1 MINNLIVAENINFF
15 LVFLGGIL
23 SFFSPCVIPL
33 LPVYISYLAGTEKNG
48 NINRKRLLINTLS
61 FMLGIS
67 LSFFILGFSFTILG
81 NFFNR
86 YKEIFIKIGGLF
98 IILFG
103 LFQLEII
110 KIPFFQSEKRINLKP
125 RDMNFLTAFLT
136 GFAFSFGWT
145 PCIGP
150 ILSSVLILAAT
161 TKSNLLSF
169 SLIGVY
175 SLGFLIPFLLLG
187 IFTEKILKFLKSKQN
202 LLKYT
207 IKIGGVILIFIGTIL
222 LSGIMKFDNVPSS
235 DNKNNVSTNSTA
247 NQEKIKA
254 FNFTLK
260 DQYGK
265 THTLSDYR
273 GKVVFLNFW
282 ATWCP
287 PCKNEMPHIEK
298 LYSEYNFNKDE
309 VVILGVANPKS
320 DKNLYTKEKN
330 EEGIKKFLKENNYT
344 FPTLFDPSG
353 EVFYNY
359 YINAFPTTF
368 MIDKEGNI
376 FGYVPGALDK
386 ETMIKIIEMTKEK

>member
-1 MINNLIVAENINFF
+1 MIDNLIIVENINFF

-23 SFFSPCVIPL
+23 SFFSPCIIPL
-33 LPVYISYLAGTEKNG
+33 LPVYISYLAGTEKDG
-48 NINRKRLLINTLS
+48 VINRKKLLINTLF

-81 NFFNR
+81 NFFTR
-86 YKEIFIKIGGLF
+86 YKDIFIKIGGIF
-98 IILFG
+98 IILLG

-110 KIPFFQSEKRINLKP
+110 KIPFFQSEKRINLQPKN
-125 RDMNFLTAFLT
+125 MNFFTAFLT

-169 SLIGVY
+169 TLIGIY

-187 IFTEKILKFLKSKQN
+187 IFTNEILKFLKSKQN

-207 IKIGGVILIFIGTIL
+207 VKIGGVILIIMGTIL
-222 LSGIMKFDNVPSS
+222 LSGIMNFDNFTSS
-235 DNKNNVSTNSTA
+235 ENRTSVANSSSA
-247 NQEKIKA
+247 GQEIKA
-254 FNFTLK
+254 FDFELK

-265 THTLSDYR
+265 IHKLSDYR

-287 PCKNEMPHIEK
+287 PCKMEMPHIEK
-298 LYSEYNFNKDE
+298 LYSEYNFNKDD
-309 VVILGVANPKS
+309 VVILGVANPRT
-320 DKNLYTKEKN
+320 DKNPYTKEKDEN
-330 EEGIKKFLKENNYT
+330 GIKEFLKENNYT
-344 FPTLFDPSG
+344 FPTLFDSTG

-368 MIDKEGNI
+368 MINKEGNI
-376 FGYVPGALDK
+376 FGYIPGALDK
-386 ETMIKIIEMTKEK
+386 ESMIKIIEMTKEK